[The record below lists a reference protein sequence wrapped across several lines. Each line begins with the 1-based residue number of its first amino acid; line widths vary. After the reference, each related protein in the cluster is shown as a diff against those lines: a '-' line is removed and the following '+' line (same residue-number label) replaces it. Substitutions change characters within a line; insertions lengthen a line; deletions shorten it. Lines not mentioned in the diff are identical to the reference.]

1 MGAVKEQGANLYAAK
16 LANDSPYNLILPDL
30 FAEAYNAAVDY
41 LGIYNFVDHKR
52 IRALGIC
59 GSVAGG
65 EVEVSSGT
73 LTEVTDDSPAVIRRF
88 YDFYCTNRGW
98 QRNPTTQRVLTTE
111 VKFFNFYPLNDL
123 NLIALRPLLIVSGTQ
138 SHLCQFSEDTYRDAS
153 QPKELYWVPNAGHV
167 DLYDRVNLIPFAKF
181 TDFFRRNL
189 ARSA

>member
-1 MGAVKEQGANLYAAK
+1 MIRL
-16 LANDSPYNLILPDL
+16 LL
-30 FAEAYNAAVDY
+30 F
-41 LGIYNFVDHKR
+41 
-52 IRALGIC
+52 
-59 GSVAGG
+59 
-65 EVEVSSGT
+65 
-73 LTEVTDDSPAVIRRF
+73 
-88 YDFYCTNRGW
+88 
-98 QRNPTTQRVLTTE
+98 RNPTTQRVLTTE

>member
-1 MGAVKEQGANLYAAK
+1 MTIQPIIFETKYNITIVGNLFAYNNISRSISLPAIIVGHPMGAVKEQGANL
-16 LANDSPYNLILPDL
+16 
-30 FAEAYNAAVDY
+30 
-41 LGIYNFVDHKR
+41 
-52 IRALGIC
+52 
-59 GSVAGG
+59 
-65 EVEVSSGT
+65 
-73 LTEVTDDSPAVIRRF
+73 F

-123 NLIALRPLLIVSGTQ
+123 NLIAPRPLLIVSGTQ

>member
-1 MGAVKEQGANLYAAK
+1 MTIQPIIFETKYNITIVGNLFAYNTISRSISLPAIIVGHPMGAARN
-16 LANDSPYNLILPDL
+16 
-30 FAEAYNAAVDY
+30 
-41 LGIYNFVDHKR
+41 
-52 IRALGIC
+52 RAPIC
-59 GSVAGG
+59 
-65 EVEVSSGT
+65 EVEFSSGT

-123 NLIALRPLLIVSGTQ
+123 NLIAPRPLLIVSGTQ

>member
-41 LGIYNFVDHKR
+41 L
-52 IRALGIC
+52 
-59 GSVAGG
+59 VAGG

-123 NLIALRPLLIVSGTQ
+123 NLIAPRPLLIVSGTQ